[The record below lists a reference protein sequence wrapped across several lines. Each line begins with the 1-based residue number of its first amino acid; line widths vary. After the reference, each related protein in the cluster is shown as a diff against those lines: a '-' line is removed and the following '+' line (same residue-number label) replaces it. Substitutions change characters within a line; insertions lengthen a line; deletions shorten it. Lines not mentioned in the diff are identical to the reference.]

1 VSEPGQRPLS
11 LQEAESIIQ
20 GLASVFF
27 EANSKPFKNG
37 GETIQDNHRP
47 LPDIEARYRTL
58 TEQVPAV
65 VFMIFLDRGISE
77 AYVSP
82 YIEAALG
89 FSQDE
94 WLDDPIRWYRQIHPD
109 DKERWNLE
117 AAQMVLSGEPL
128 RSVYRIIARDGHTV
142 WFHCDVKMVRTEEGR
157 PWFVHGI
164 AFDITDLKHAE
175 GELQEAHDELESR
188 VEQRTKELAETN
200 TMLQAEI
207 VERARAEE
215 ALRQSE
221 EQFRAAFE
229 GAPNGMITVG
239 RDSTILMANSRMEII
254 FGYAR
259 EELLG
264 QPVEMLVPE
273 RFRGQ
278 HLRQRGDFFAKPLV
292 RPMGAGRDL
301 YGLRKNGSEFPVE
314 IGLNPIGTV
323 SDMQVLAAIT
333 DITERKRIQ
342 DDLVRARRE
351 LEIRV
356 QERTAELAIAN
367 EILKG
372 EMIERKRL
380 EKSILEISEREKERI
395 AQDLHDGL
403 GQHLTGVAF
412 LSKVLERK
420 LIEKSSPDGCDA
432 AKIARLVNEA
442 INQTRELARGLLPVQ
457 SGAKGLIAALQ
468 HLASDVEE
476 LFDISCHFRGEED
489 VLIRDIDFATHLY
502 RIAQEAVTNAIKH
515 GQSRQIAIGLFHHSD
530 KVLLSIQD
538 DGLGFPDL
546 LENKEGM
553 GIRIM
558 HYRANMIGA
567 SLDIQKNP
575 NGGTIVICTL
585 PLSIED

>member
-1 VSEPGQRPLS
+1 MSQSAETPLS
-11 LQEAESIIQ
+11 PQEAESIIQ

-37 GETIQDNHRP
+37 AGATQEDHRP
-47 LPDIEARYRTL
+47 LPDIEARYHTL
-58 TEQVPAV
+58 VEQVPAV

-117 AAQMVLSGEPL
+117 AAQMVLSGDPL

-157 PWFVHGI
+157 PWFIHGI

-175 GELQEAHDELESR
+175 AELQEAHDELENR
-188 VEQRTKELAETN
+188 VEQRTRELAAAN
-200 TMLQAEI
+200 TLLQAEI
-207 VERARAEE
+207 AERARAEA

-221 EQFRAAFE
+221 EQFRVAVE

-239 RDSTILMANSRMEII
+239 RDGTILMANSQMEII
-254 FGYAR
+254 FGYIR

-264 QPVEMLVPE
+264 QPVEILVPQ

-278 HLRQRGDFFAKPLV
+278 HFRQLHEFFAKPMV

-301 YGLRKNGSEFPVE
+301 YGLRKDGSEFPVE
-314 IGLNPIGTV
+314 IGLNPIGTAN
-323 SDMQVLAAIT
+323 DMQVLASIT

-342 DDLVRARRE
+342 DDLVRARHE

-356 QERTAELAIAN
+356 QERTAELGIAN
-367 EILKG
+367 DILKD

-380 EKSILEISEREKERI
+380 EKSILEISEREKGRI

-420 LIEKSSPDGCDA
+420 LIEKSAPDASDA
-432 AKIARLVNEA
+432 AKIARLVNQA
-442 INQTRELARGLLPVQ
+442 INQTRELARGLLPVE
-457 SGAKGLIAALQ
+457 SGSKGLMSALQ
-468 HLASDVEE
+468 HLASEVEE
-476 LFDISCHFRGEED
+476 LFHISCLFRVDQD
-489 VLIRDIDFATHLY
+489 VLIRDIDLATHLY

-515 GQSRQIAIGLFHHSD
+515 GQSRQIVIVLSHDRD

-538 DGLGFPDL
+538 DGVGFTGR

-553 GIRIM
+553 GIRTM
-558 HYRANMIGA
+558 NYRANMIGA
-567 SLDIQKNP
+567 LLDIQKNP
-575 NGGTIVICTL
+575 AGGTVVICTL
-585 PLSIED
+585 PMRVED

>member
-1 VSEPGQRPLS
+1 VSQPAEAPLTPK
-11 LQEAESIIQ
+11 EAESIIQ
-20 GLASVFF
+20 GLAGVFF
-27 EANSKPFKNG
+27 EASSKPSKNG
-37 GETIQDNHRP
+37 GEPLQDDHRP
-47 LPDIEARYRTL
+47 LPDIEARYHTL
-58 TEQVPAV
+58 VEQVPAV

-109 DKERWNLE
+109 DKERWNVE

-175 GELQEAHDELESR
+175 AELQEAHDELENR
-188 VEQRTKELAETN
+188 VEQRTRELATAN
-200 TMLQAEI
+200 TMLQGEVA
-207 VERARAEE
+207 ERARAEE

-221 EQFRAAFE
+221 EQFRAAVE

-239 RDSTILMANSRMEII
+239 RDGTILMANSRMEII
-254 FGYAR
+254 FGYLR

-264 QPVEMLVPE
+264 QPVEILVPE

-278 HLRQRGDFFAKPLV
+278 HFRQLTEFFAKPMV

-314 IGLNPIGTV
+314 IGLNPIGTAN
-323 SDMQVLAAIT
+323 DMQVLASIT

-342 DDLVRARRE
+342 DDLVRARNE

-356 QERTAELAIAN
+356 QERTAELGIAN
-367 EILKG
+367 DILKD

-380 EKSILEISEREKERI
+380 EKSILEISEREKGRI

-420 LIEKSSPDGCDA
+420 LIEKSAPDACDA
-432 AKIARLVNEA
+432 GKIARLVNEA

-457 SGAKGLIAALQ
+457 SGSKGLMSALQ
-468 HLASDVEE
+468 HLACEVEE
-476 LFDISCHFRGEED
+476 LFHISCHFKVDED
-489 VLIRDIDFATHLY
+489 VLIRDIDVATHLY

-515 GQSRQIAIGLFHHSD
+515 GQAQRIEIGLSHRRD
-530 KVLLSIQD
+530 KFLLSIQD
-538 DGLGFPDL
+538 DGLGFTER

-553 GIRIM
+553 GIRTM
-558 HYRANMIGA
+558 NYRANMIGA

-575 NGGTIVICTL
+575 AGGTVVICTL
-585 PLSIED
+585 PLSMEE

>member
-1 VSEPGQRPLS
+1 VSEAAQRPLS

-27 EANSKPFKNG
+27 EANSKPVKNDS
-37 GETIQDNHRP
+37 ETIQEDHRP
-47 LPDIEARYRTL
+47 LPDIEARYHTL
-58 TEQVPAV
+58 VEQVPAV
-65 VFMIFLDRGISE
+65 IFMIFLDRGISE

-164 AFDITDLKHAE
+164 AFDITELKQAE
-175 GELQEAHDELESR
+175 EALLHAHDELEFR
-188 VEQRTKELAETN
+188 IQERTIELAKANYE
-200 TMLQAEI
+200 L
-207 VERARAEE
+207 
-215 ALRQSE
+215 QSE
-221 EQFRAAFE
+221 
-229 GAPNGMITVG
+229 
-239 RDSTILMANSRMEII
+239 
-254 FGYAR
+254 
-259 EELLG
+259 
-264 QPVEMLVPE
+264 
-273 RFRGQ
+273 
-278 HLRQRGDFFAKPLV
+278 
-292 RPMGAGRDL
+292 
-301 YGLRKNGSEFPVE
+301 
-314 IGLNPIGTV
+314 
-323 SDMQVLAAIT
+323 
-333 DITERKRIQ
+333 ITERKRVQ
-342 DDLVRARRE
+342 EDLLRARRE

-356 QERTAELAIAN
+356 QERTAELGIAN

-380 EKSILEISEREKERI
+380 EKSILEISEREKGRI

-442 INQTRELARGLLPVQ
+442 INQTRELARGLLPLQ
-457 SGAKGLIAALQ
+457 SGAKGLISALQ

-476 LFDISCHFRGEED
+476 LFDISCHFRGED
-489 VLIRDIDFATHLY
+489 VLIRDIDLATHLY

-515 GQSRQIAIGLFHHSD
+515 GQSRKIVIGLSHHGN
-530 KVLLSIQD
+530 KVLLNIQD
-538 DGLGFPDL
+538 DGLGVPDL
-546 LENKEGM
+546 LESKEGM

-567 SLDIQKNP
+567 SLDIQKHP
-575 NGGTIVICTL
+575 GGGTIVICSL
-585 PLSIED
+585 PMSIEE

>member
-1 VSEPGQRPLS
+1 MSHSAETPLS
-11 LQEAESIIQ
+11 PQEAESIIQ

-27 EANSKPFKNG
+27 EASSKPVKNG
-37 GETIQDNHRP
+37 GGQIQEDHRP
-47 LPDIEARYRTL
+47 LPDVEARYHTL
-58 TEQVPAV
+58 VEQVPAV

-89 FSQDE
+89 FSQAE

-128 RSVYRIIARDGHTV
+128 RSVYRILARDGHIV

-175 GELQEAHDELESR
+175 AELQEAHDELENR
-188 VEQRTKELAETN
+188 VQQRTRELAQAN
-200 TMLQAEI
+200 TLLQAEI
-207 VERARAEE
+207 AERVRAEA

-221 EQFRAAFE
+221 EQFRAAVE

-239 RDSTILMANSRMEII
+239 SDGTILMANSQMEII
-254 FGYAR
+254 FGYMR

-278 HLRQRGDFFAKPLV
+278 HFRQLSEFFSKPMV

-301 YGLRKNGSEFPVE
+301 YGLRKDGSEFPVE

-323 SDMQVLAAIT
+323 NETQVLASIT
-333 DITERKRIQ
+333 DITERKRIE
-342 DDLVRARRE
+342 DALVRARHE

-356 QERTAELAIAN
+356 QERTAQLAITN
-367 EILKG
+367 ETLKS
-372 EMIERKRL
+372 EISERKRL
-380 EKSILEISEREKERI
+380 EKSILEISEKEKGRI

-420 LIEKSSPDGCDA
+420 LIEKSVPDAYDA

-457 SGAKGLIAALQ
+457 SGSKGLMSALR
-468 HLASDVEE
+468 HLASEVEE
-476 LFDISCHFRGEED
+476 LFDISCRFRVDED
-489 VLIRDIDFATHLY
+489 VSIRNSDLATHLY

-515 GQSRQIAIGLFHHSD
+515 GQSRQIVIGLSHRPG
-530 KVLLSIQD
+530 KVILSIQD
-538 DGLGFPDL
+538 DGSGFTNRL
-546 LENKEGM
+546 KNKEGM
-553 GIRIM
+553 GIRTM
-558 HYRANMIGA
+558 NYRANMIGA

-575 NGGTIVICTL
+575 AGGTVVVCTL
-585 PLSIED
+585 PMGVQD

>member
-1 VSEPGQRPLS
+1 VRQTAEAPLS
-11 LQEAESIIQ
+11 PQEAESIIQ
-20 GLASVFF
+20 DLAGVFF
-27 EANSKPFKNG
+27 EASSKPIKNG
-37 GETIQDNHRP
+37 GETLQDDHRP
-47 LPDIEARYRTL
+47 PPDIEARYHTL
-58 TEQVPAV
+58 VEQVPAV

-89 FSQDE
+89 FSKDE

-175 GELQEAHDELESR
+175 AELKEAHDELENR
-188 VEQRTKELAETN
+188 VGQRTRELAAAN
-200 TMLQAEI
+200 ALLQGEI
-207 VERARAEE
+207 AERARAED

-239 RDSTILMANSRMEII
+239 RDGTILMANSQMETI
-254 FGYAR
+254 FGYMR
-259 EELLG
+259 EELLDR
-264 QPVEMLVPE
+264 PVEMLVPE

-278 HLRQRGDFFAKPLV
+278 HFRQLTEFFAKPMV

-301 YGLRKNGSEFPVE
+301 YGLRKDGSEFPVE
-314 IGLNPIGTV
+314 IGLNPIGTA
-323 SDMQVLAAIT
+323 DEMQVLASIT

-342 DDLVRARRE
+342 DVLVRARHE

-356 QERTAELAIAN
+356 QERTAELAITN
-367 EILKG
+367 ETLKG
-372 EMIERKRL
+372 EIIERKRL
-380 EKSILEISEREKERI
+380 EKSILDISEREKGRI

-420 LIEKSSPDGCDA
+420 LMEKSVPDACDA
-432 AKIARLVNEA
+432 GKIARLVNEA
-442 INQTRELARGLLPVQ
+442 INQTRELARGLLPIQ
-457 SGAKGLIAALQ
+457 SGSKGLMSALR
-468 HLASDVEE
+468 HLASEVEE
-476 LFDISCHFRGEED
+476 LFDVACRFKVDQD
-489 VLIRDIDFATHLY
+489 VLIRDSDLATHLY

-515 GQSRQIAIGLFHHSD
+515 GQSRRIDISLSHSRD
-530 KVLLSIQD
+530 KFLLRIQD
-538 DGLGFPDL
+538 DGLGFSESF
-546 LENKEGM
+546 ENKEGM
-553 GIRIM
+553 GIRTM
-558 HYRANMIGA
+558 NYRANMIGA
-567 SLDIQKNP
+567 SLDIQKHP
-575 NGGTIVICTL
+575 GGGTVVICTL
-585 PLSIED
+585 PMNSEG

>member
-1 VSEPGQRPLS
+1 VSQSAETPLS
-11 LQEAESIIQ
+11 PQEAESIIQ

-27 EANSKPFKNG
+27 EANSKPVKNG
-37 GETIQDNHRP
+37 SETIREDHRP
-47 LPDIEARYRTL
+47 PPDIEARYHTL
-58 TEQVPAV
+58 VEQVPAV
-65 VFMIFLDRGISE
+65 IFMIFLDRGISE

-117 AAQMVLSGEPL
+117 AAQMVLSGESL

-175 GELQEAHDELESR
+175 AELQEAHDELENR
-188 VEQRTKELAETN
+188 VEQRTRELAEAN
-200 TMLQAEI
+200 TMLQAE
-207 VERARAEE
+207 VAERTRAEE

-221 EQFRAAFE
+221 EQFRVAVE

-239 RDSTILMANSRMEII
+239 RDGTILMANSQMEII
-254 FGYAR
+254 FGYTR
-259 EELLG
+259 QELLG
-264 QPVEMLVPE
+264 EPVEMLVPK

-278 HLRQRGDFFAKPLV
+278 HFRQLTDFFARPMV

-301 YGLRKNGSEFPVE
+301 YGLRKDGSEFPVE
-314 IGLNPIGTV
+314 IGLNPIGAAD
-323 SDMQVLAAIT
+323 DMQVLASIT
-333 DITERKRIQ
+333 DITERKRVQ
-342 DDLVRARRE
+342 EDLLRARRE

-356 QERTAELAIAN
+356 QERTAELGIAN

-380 EKSILEISEREKERI
+380 EKSILEISEREKGRI

-420 LIEKSSPDGCDA
+420 LVEKSSPDGCDA

-442 INQTRELARGLLPVQ
+442 INQTRELARGLLPLQ
-457 SGAKGLIAALQ
+457 PGARGLISALQ

-476 LFDISCHFRGEED
+476 LFDISCRFRGED
-489 VLIRDIDFATHLY
+489 VLIRDINLATHLY

-515 GQSRQIAIGLFHHSD
+515 GQSRKIVIGLSHRRD

-538 DGLGFPDL
+538 DGLGFPDM
-546 LENKEGM
+546 LESKEGM

-567 SLDIQKNP
+567 SLDIQRNP
-575 NGGTIVICTL
+575 SGGTIVICTL
-585 PLSIED
+585 PMGIEK